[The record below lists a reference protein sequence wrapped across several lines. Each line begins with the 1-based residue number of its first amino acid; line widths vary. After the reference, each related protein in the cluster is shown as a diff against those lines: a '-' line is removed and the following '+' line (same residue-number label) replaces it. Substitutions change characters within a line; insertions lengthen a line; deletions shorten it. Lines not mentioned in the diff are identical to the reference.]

1 MIRFKVAMDVLQNY
15 KKYKE
20 YIPQYNNWSMQ
31 QSEQQARR
39 EAYLVQNPDKVN
51 QEDIRRGQILLHA
64 IDVMDEYSQANAEDM
79 EVATEIAST
88 QIVAAAQTAGTMLGT
103 GALLL
108 PKVRDWCNSL
118 AYKNSK
124 YMAVFMMLPSMIG
137 MIVGTIASFPAVI
150 WSTKM
155 QVGASRAGRFEAMR
169 NDLKNPANFALL
181 TEEQLVKASELAK
194 DIELDDKDKKRLE
207 KLKSMNLN
215 VFEPFKTLKKMMT
228 GSKEYQAQRESFDR
242 VLNANEKMFSNK
254 LSPEQIEKA
263 KRDQQLLSKLVNKI
277 DIASQDYAE
286 NVELATNSI
295 VTLGLAGGGAIGW
308 ISNKLLKFFKVG
320 QSGMFAKAFPWTVG
334 ISIATLAAVFSA
346 KLQKQASRIGRF
358 KARQEFLNNP
368 NSLVYVADENTS
380 ELKNIQV
387 PEKSKKPGFFKFLSQ
402 VLKDEKEYKNYRK
415 NEGEKNLKFQKALE
429 KIDLTQEQLQEAKI
443 LQMNTF
449 KTFNKVDEKSQEY
462 SESVEAVGEI
472 AKQGINFFAGIGV
485 TLVVVGEMFGL
496 MKKGRLKFNSNF
508 IGKYLKSIILP
519 VAIPTLAIIGLDAYV
534 TKEQKKA
541 SRVANM
547 LALKD
552 LEDYRHYADFSSK
565 SLNNQPIQNQS
576 SKEEMKNQNSNLL
589 SRLK

>member
-155 QVGASRAGRFEAMR
+155 QVSASRAGRFEAMR

-181 TEEQLVKASELAK
+181 TEEQLAKASELAK

-380 ELKNIQV
+380 ELKNIQA

-565 SLNNQPIQNQS
+565 SLNNQSIQNQS

>member
-181 TEEQLVKASELAK
+181 TEEQLAKASELAK

-242 VLNANEKMFSNK
+242 VLNANEKMFSSK

-380 ELKNIQV
+380 ELKNIQA

-565 SLNNQPIQNQS
+565 SLNNQSIQNQS

>member
-565 SLNNQPIQNQS
+565 SLNNQSIQNQS

>member
-181 TEEQLVKASELAK
+181 TEEQLAKASELAK

-380 ELKNIQV
+380 ELKNIQA

-565 SLNNQPIQNQS
+565 SLNNQSIQNQS